1 MIRRALTVVV
11 LIAIACAS
19 LQAELK
25 YTMKM
30 EARDAATPPAAP
42 ANPMLAMIG
51 GMVLNTMAPPGG
63 VESTVIVGERGT
75 RTEYNK
81 AYAMVPA
88 GGAMITMPDGSS
100 VVLDPAKKTYFKIS
114 SAAAM
119 PMMGQVKATVA
130 RTGEFATVAGVRA
143 ERAKLD
149 IRMPLPVPP
158 GMAGFPTELSISGD
172 AWLAEQY
179 TKYAAVSKSMA
190 STMGAMGLEQMMAIG
205 LPVRSIMRSELFGGK
220 EVESIVTAIAEVTV
234 PASTFEIP
242 AGFTEVPA
250 PMPAMPMPMPGR
262 GR

>member
-1 MIRRALTVVV
+1 
-11 LIAIACAS
+11 
-19 LQAELK
+19 
-25 YTMKM
+25 
-30 EARDAATPPAAP
+30 
-42 ANPMLAMIG
+42 
-51 GMVLNTMAPPGG
+51 
-63 VESTVIVGERGT
+63 
-75 RTEYNK
+75 
-81 AYAMVPA
+81 
-88 GGAMITMPDGSS
+88 
-100 VVLDPAKKTYFKIS
+100 
-114 SAAAM
+114 M

-158 GMAGFPTELSISGD
+158 GMTGFPTELSISGE

-179 TKYAAVSKSMA
+179 KKYAAVSKTMA

-205 LPVRSIMRSELFGGK
+205 LPVRSIMRSELFAGK